1 MCLWV
6 SPLVNILLFYFRIWP
21 EDMYRAVA
29 MDDEV
34 YGELDLTDRDSCLF
48 VAFPSISDRTGIL
61 SLSHSCWCFWSFE
74 VPIRELA
81 MSASIFVRAMDD
93 SLALQPRDM
102 YWK

>member
-1 MCLWV
+1 M
-6 SPLVNILLFYFRIWP
+6 STKANIFLFYSRIWP
-21 EDMYRAVA
+21 EDIYRAVA

-48 VAFPSISDRTGIL
+48 VAFPPFDRTGIL
-61 SLSHSCWCFWSFE
+61 LLFHSCWCFWSFE
-74 VPIRELA
+74 VPIQELA
-81 MSASIFVRAMDD
+81 TSASIFVRAMDD